1 MTPRRFTTMVCKRLF
16 INSPLLCTHSHDM
29 HSSVESQLAGSP
41 PSSCSYKDDC
51 DDNNIIEDTTTTIK
65 ADTEDMRTAELPLT
79 VGWRARS
86 WLGSLSGWSTSW
98 WSSVGSRF
106 SWSPTSAMLLAQAER
121 KMLQSKIPQATDHR
135 HVIGV

>member
-1 MTPRRFTTMVCKRLF
+1 MTPRRFTTVVCKRLF
-16 INSPLLCTHSHDM
+16 LNSPLFCTQSHDM

-41 PSSCSYKDDC
+41 PSSCSFKDDC
-51 DDNNIIEDTTTTIK
+51 DDDDNNIIEDTTIK

-79 VGWRARS
+79 VGWRARG

-106 SWSPTSAMLLAQAER
+106 SWIPTSAMLLAQAER
-121 KMLQSKIPQATDHR
+121 KMLQSKIPPGNSS
-135 HVIGV
+135 VIGV